1 MFNKTCAQSE
11 YQVHRLTR
19 RRFHSQTFDQKKKYN
34 KIRKGGDNIRL
45 MKIKI
50 LSFYSLCCG
59 LAEASS

>member
-1 MFNKTCAQSE
+1 MFNKTCVQSE

-19 RRFHSQTFDQKKKYN
+19 RRFHPRTEKN
-34 KIRKGGDNIRL
+34 TTRGDNIRL

>member
-19 RRFHSQTFDQKKKYN
+19 RRFNSQTFDQKKKN
-34 KIRKGGDNIRL
+34 TTRGDNIRL